1 MCLPFSVLSHWFC
14 NFGKLNFYFPPLGV
28 FFFLMINGYGWGYVC
43 LKDRQVGKIQK
54 MFYIDWAFFKII
66 VNVSLRKK
74 SFLEILALYVIV
86 PPWNM
91 LRTTDLYFLLFYY
104 TFKSTFTERQLLGLL
119 VGFFFYVD
127 VSLDKEYSSVF
138 CNSCVLSTKDHLK
151 L

>member
-1 MCLPFSVLSHWFC
+1 MGEDMYVSKIGRW
-14 NFGKLNFYFPPLGV
+14 GKYKK
-28 FFFLMINGYGWGYVC
+28 C
-43 LKDRQVGKIQK
+43 
-54 MFYIDWAFFKII
+54 FYIDWAFFKII

-104 TFKSTFTERQLLGLL
+104 TFKSTFTERQLVGLL